1 MSPENH
7 RLRTIATV
15 AVGLVVAILSILTS
29 LPGVGFID
37 SGEMAAAAATF
48 GVPHPTGY
56 PTLMILGRVFA
67 LPFAENPATGLNLL
81 NALLAGGSASFLL
94 LLFARFLRPISL
106 TTKDPR
112 DQTMRAVYIPA
123 AVALLIATSTIW
135 WSVGT
140 GFEAYALHAFFLTAL
155 SWAFL
160 RFTDEIEEKGEATR
174 RSGLLFALLL
184 GLSFSNHLTTAILA
198 PAFLLHYGVVAGLN
212 GKSVTRLLKIAPAFL
227 LGLLPYLYLPI
238 RAAADPVLNW
248 GRPSTLGRLLE
259 HVTGGQY
266 QGLMFDFGVASDQL
280 GWFFNRLSVD
290 FFWIG
295 LLLVVPG
302 VFILFKEN
310 QRRLNFASILLL
322 TTLLFSGTYAIREIE
337 PFFLTGLMAIGFLLA
352 TGLAWAEGKGK
363 RILLIPLLLLLP
375 VRSIVAHYSEVD
387 RSDQEIAHLFA
398 EDLLNGL
405 PQSTLLFTGR
415 WDYVISPTLYAQH
428 VDGIRPDV
436 TVANVNMLHDR
447 VYLSQLVARHPQLGR
462 ASDQIDGFLKERA
475 LFDAGKTNRGGSYQ
489 AAYIKLVNGMIA
501 AYDGPV
507 YVTPEVD
514 TLIGL
519 GLHRVPH
526 NLAIALRDEPGY
538 LKSRPSTRTLA
549 VESGPDLV
557 DRVGVALYYGEMA
570 SLRASYEEKSGF
582 PDRAQAYRETIA
594 QVAPTMAEVDVPLLP
609 LGNREYVIDVLE
621 WFGRNSITGGER

>member
-1 MSPENH
+1 MKSTETLSPENY
-7 RLRTIATV
+7 RLRRIATV
-15 AVGLVVAILSILTS
+15 AVGLIVAILSLLTS

-37 SGEMAAAAATF
+37 SGEMAAAAATL

-56 PTLMILGRVFA
+56 PILMILGRVFA

-81 NALLAGGSASFLL
+81 NALLAGGSGSFLL
-94 LLFARFLRPISL
+94 LLFARFLRPIPS
-106 TTKDPR
+106 TSKDAR

-160 RFTDEIEEKGEATR
+160 RFTDEIEERGDASSRT
-174 RSGLLFALLL
+174 GLLFALLL

-198 PAFLLHYGVVAGLN
+198 PAFLIHYGVVAGVN
-212 GKSVTRLLKIAPAFL
+212 GTSVIL

-238 RAAADPVLNW
+238 RAAADPLLNW

-266 QGLMFDFGVASDQL
+266 QGLMFDFSVASDQL
-280 GWFFNRLSVD
+280 GWFFNRLSID

-302 VFILFKEN
+302 VIILFKEN
-310 QRRLNFASILLL
+310 QRRLNFVSILLL

-337 PFFLTGLMAIGFLLA
+337 PFFLTALMALGFFLA

-363 RILLIPLLLLLP
+363 RMLLIPLLILLP
-375 VRSIVAHYSEVD
+375 LRSIVAHYGEVD
-387 RSDQEIAHLFA
+387 RSDQDIAHHFA

-405 PQSTLLFTGR
+405 PEKTILFTGR

-428 VDGIRPDV
+428 VDGVRTDV

-462 ASDQIDGFLKERA
+462 ASEQIEGFLKERA
-475 LFDAGKTNRGGSYQ
+475 LFDAGEAGREGLYRR
-489 AAYIKLVNGMIA
+489 AYIKLVNGMIA
-501 AYDGPV
+501 AYEGPV

-514 TLIGL
+514 TLVGL

-526 NLAIALRDEPGY
+526 NLAIALREEPGY
-538 LKSRPSTRTLA
+538 VTSEPGTRALA
-549 VESGPDLV
+549 GESGPDLV

-570 SLRASYEEKSGF
+570 SLRAEYEERSGF
-582 PDRAQAYRETIA
+582 PDRAGAFRESITL
-594 QVAPTMAEVDVPLLP
+594 VAPSITEEEVPLLP
-609 LGNREYVIDVLE
+609 LGNRAYVIDVLE
-621 WFGRNSITGGER
+621 WFQRNSREGGER